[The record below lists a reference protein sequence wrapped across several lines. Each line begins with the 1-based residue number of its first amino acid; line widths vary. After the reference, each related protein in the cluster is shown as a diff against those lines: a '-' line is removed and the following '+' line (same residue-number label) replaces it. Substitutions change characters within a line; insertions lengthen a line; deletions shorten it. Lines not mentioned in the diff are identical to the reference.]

1 MQDFRYAIR
10 QLRRAPGFFG
20 TAALLIAV
28 GIAAATLIFSLV
40 DSLLLRPLPVRDP
53 QNLVQVFIQQPKRPA
68 DPYFDV
74 RFYKQLAHDSSTLF
88 GMVGQIDTTR
98 ALERDGHAERI
109 HATGVSENFFSE
121 LGVTP
126 ALGRLLGKG

>member
-1 MQDFRYAIR
+1 MQDFRYALR
-10 QLRRAPGFFG
+10 QLRRSPGFFA

-40 DSLLLRPLPVRDP
+40 DTLLLRPLPVRDP
-53 QNLVQVFIQQPKRPA
+53 QNLVQLFIQQPKRPA

-74 RFYKQLAHDSSTLF
+74 RFYKQLAQDSSTLF
-88 GMVGQIDTTR
+88 GMLGQIEGTR
-98 ALERDGHAERI
+98 ALEWGGRADRI
-109 HATGVSENFFSE
+109 HASAVSANFFSE

-126 ALGRLLGKG
+126 AFGRL